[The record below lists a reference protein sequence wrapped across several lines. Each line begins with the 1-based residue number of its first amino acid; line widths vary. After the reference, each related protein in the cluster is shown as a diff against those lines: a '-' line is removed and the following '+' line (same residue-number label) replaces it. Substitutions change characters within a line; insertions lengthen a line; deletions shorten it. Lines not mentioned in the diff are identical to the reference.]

1 MGITI
6 DIPDPRAEM
15 RHLVHV
21 AQFAPDEEDRKKAR
35 ERLKEFA
42 ADWRGFPGQRR
53 RGDLPAG
60 VEIR

>member
-1 MGITI
+1 
-6 DIPDPRAEM
+6 M

-21 AQFAPDEEDRKKAR
+21 AQFATDEEDRKKAR
-35 ERLKEFA
+35 ERLREFA